1 MSEQQT
7 TPIPHFLRVVRAL
20 AKVSGVAIPVTALF
34 TTVVPGCFSGCVMGD
49 PPYMGSGGNGGGPV
63 GLPPAPD
70 AGEGGSGG
78 SGGNDGGPVGLPPAP
93 DAGEGGSGGS
103 GSNDGG
109 PVGLPPAPDAGDG
122 G

>member
-49 PPYMGSGGNGGGPV
+49 STYPGDLLPAPDAGDGGDGDGGDGGSGGSGGNGGGPV

-70 AGEGGSGG
+70 AG
-78 SGGNDGGPVGLPPAP
+78 DGG
-93 DAGEGGSGGS
+93 
-103 GSNDGG
+103 
-109 PVGLPPAPDAGDG
+109 
-122 G
+122 